1 MKPTRFLESKW
12 DTMKHDVV
20 KLIGNFQIVQ
30 ALQESK
36 TSTKDTKYKKLYS
49 IINQNIY
56 DNNILHFALLV
67 TLACNWT
74 PWGEMANNM
83 HKSIPTEH
91 KHLITSL
98 DIN

>member
-36 TSTKDTKYKKLYS
+36 TSTKDTKYKS
-49 IINQNIY
+49 FI
-56 DNNILHFALLV
+56 AL
-67 TLACNWT
+67 
-74 PWGEMANNM
+74 
-83 HKSIPTEH
+83 
-91 KHLITSL
+91 
-98 DIN
+98 